1 MKAAEFIIE
10 NQEQNSVEP
19 KKLSRNE
26 KVQSWIEDMYSKY
39 PVWPLNSAQRAMVWG
54 EGEDQQFAIFELK
67 PSMSRPNA
75 AEVYWF
81 QSYPHRQ
88 GVGPR
93 AMKELQS
100 PAQQAGIG
108 LTLYPWDK
116 GTVSQSKLTKF
127 YKKSGFKPAVK
138 GSKNLSWEPT

>member
-1 MKAAEFIIE
+1 MKASEFIFE
-10 NQEQNSVEP
+10 DQPQNLI
-19 KKLSRNE
+19 KLDKSSHNE
-26 KVQSWIEDMYSKY
+26 KAQAWIDDMYSKY
-39 PVWPLNSAQRAMVWG
+39 PVWPLNSNQRAMVWG
-54 EGEDQQFAIFELK
+54 KGEDQQFAVFELR

-88 GVGPR
+88 GVGTR
-93 AMKELQS
+93 AMKELQAR
-100 PAQQAGIG
+100 AQQAGVG

-116 GTVSQSKLTKF
+116 GVVSQSKLTKF
-127 YKKSGFKPAVK
+127 YKKSGFKPAAK